1 LFQKLFLLL
10 NPSVLKNLF
19 LILSAAIFFTT
30 LYSCNNETKV
40 AEESKLISYDPEMLK
55 QIESDYDSSFVE
67 NLDRSD
73 YASISHYIVDSINEN
88 LVFRDSMQ
96 RVVAIVKRER
106 GTNYFTAEYYPN
118 GQLKAKISNSSPGM
132 VEGPAIH
139 YYENGVVS
147 LEGQWKN
154 LKRVGEWK
162 QYNDSG
168 QLVSV
173 ETYNEA
179 GWLEKEELIDS
190 LETSNG

>member
-1 LFQKLFLLL
+1 
-10 NPSVLKNLF
+10 
-19 LILSAAIFFTT
+19 
-30 LYSCNNETKV
+30 
-40 AEESKLISYDPEMLK
+40 
-55 QIESDYDSSFVE
+55 
-67 NLDRSD
+67 
-73 YASISHYIVDSINEN
+73 
-88 LVFRDSMQ
+88 
-96 RVVAIVKRER
+96 
-106 GTNYFTAEYYPN
+106 
-118 GQLKAKISNSSPGM
+118 M

-190 LETSNG
+190 LETSNGLVK

>member
-1 LFQKLFLLL
+1 M
-10 NPSVLKNLF
+10 KNLF

-106 GTNYFTAEYYPN
+106 GKNYFTAEYYPN